1 MKVDVRFSVT
11 SVTAIGAVIML
22 ALRRVQEAKGA
33 VPTSQIL
40 GRTEE
45 ERIAQRMTQATLS
58 VMKQEIGKASAPW
71 QAPRLPLSWEEYEKL
86 GKPTVNDL
94 LTITL
99 TYQDSPKVAYPA
111 PEESKEE
118 AT

>member
-1 MKVDVRFSVT
+1 VKVNVMFSVT
-11 SVTAIGAVIML
+11 SVTTMGAVIML
-22 ALRRVQEAKGA
+22 ALRRLQEAKGG
-33 VPTSQIL
+33 VPQAQLL

-58 VMKQEIGKASAPW
+58 MMKQEITKGSPW
-71 QAPRLPLSWEEYEKL
+71 ESPRLPLSWEEYVEL

-99 TYQDSPKVAYPA
+99 TYQAPK
-111 PEESKEE
+111 ESKEK
-118 AT
+118 TTIKRD